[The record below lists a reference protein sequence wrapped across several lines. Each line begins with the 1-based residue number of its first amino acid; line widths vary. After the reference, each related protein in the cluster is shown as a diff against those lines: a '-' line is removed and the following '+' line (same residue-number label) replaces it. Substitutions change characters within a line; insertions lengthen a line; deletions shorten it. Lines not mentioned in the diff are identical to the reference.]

1 MAVKRRYF
9 DVVKLMEEEEG
20 GGKGGLVKIILIVL
34 GVLLLVA
41 ITIVGTLFAVGF
53 FDAEK
58 TAGGGSRGGFRGN
71 GSRD

>member
-9 DVVKLMEEEEG
+9 DVETDVEEEEG

-53 FDAEK
+53 FDEK
-58 TAGGGSRGGFRGN
+58 PPEEDPRWF
-71 GSRD
+71 